1 MEMTLGKRIATLR
14 KGKGLK
20 QEELATALEVSSQ
33 AVSKWENDQCC
44 PDISLLPKLAK
55 LLGVS
60 VDALLS
66 GETEKSIA
74 TFVPEKERKDVK
86 DMVLRITVDSADGD
100 KVRINLPMG
109 LFQILM
115 DTGTNM
121 FEVSGNDAMKSI
133 DWAQVMEL
141 IRYGVMGE
149 LVSVESADGDKV
161 HIFVE

>member
-1 MEMTLGKRIATLR
+1 MEITLGKRIAILR
-14 KGKGLK
+14 KEKGLK

-60 VDALLS
+60 VDVLLT
-66 GETEKSIA
+66 GETEKPAVALI
-74 TFVPEKERKDVK
+74 PEKERKDMK

-109 LFQILM
+109 LFLAIM
-115 DTGTNM
+115 DTGSNTL
-121 FEVSGNDAMKSI
+121 EISGNDAMKNI

-141 IRYGVMGE
+141 IRHGVMGE